1 MTTKIFVLTLFAFF
15 ALTSVAGAVLL
26 LFLFKISRPRYILYW
41 ASGAALTGLAVTLII
56 LKAELPEFIW
66 YKFANALAVSG
77 AVLVN
82 FSLATLAGE
91 NISPRNAVIKTGLA
105 FLFLIG
111 SLVTVSEVF
120 DPVHQP
126 IVIAFVSS
134 ALSFYGYY
142 FCTKIQK
149 QIDVALAPAL
159 SLLFF
164 LVGVVWFLR
173 LLTILFFNVGFATD
187 GGAINV
193 FTYIV
198 LLFLGITRY
207 VVFIG
212 LVVGISE
219 AEKQQ
224 LLESFNQLNLD
235 IANEKI
241 TKSEQQLRYVLNATG
256 DGVWDWNILT
266 GEVRHNHRWIEML
279 GESPNQPF
287 FSVDDS
293 KNRIHPDDLDLV
305 TEHLQST
312 LEKNSV
318 YQVVYRMIRLD
329 GTQIWVEDKGS
340 IVERSVEGE
349 PLRMVGAISDITD
362 EKQAKDQIQNLIYFD
377 SLTGLPNRQFI
388 NRKIN
393 DILSRSNDKDYF
405 WGLMYLDLDQFKVV
419 NDTYGHQTGDV
430 LLRKFGDR
438 IQGAVKSTDTICR
451 IGGDE
456 FLLLIEGVGNTHQA
470 AKTALEE
477 VVARLFDELAIEF
490 NLGKNIFVK
499 SAVSIGAVIF
509 TNDIDNFDQILKSAD
524 IAMYAAKESKDNS
537 YRLFDNELE
546 ANFEAKNEI
555 YSGLGD
561 ASKLDQFYIEYQPV
575 MDLNKQCFAYEAL
588 ARWNHPSLGIIMPND
603 FIPFA
608 EKSGQM
614 IEVGESILKKIF
626 SSHATMEHI
635 KEDGGPYL
643 FINISA
649 NQLMNLGFVDQFFG
663 LCEQYDVPVH
673 KLHLEI
679 TEGTYLYN
687 IDMATH
693 VMNLFISKGVRFI
706 LDDFGTGY
714 SSLTYL
720 QKLPVQYIKLDK
732 SFVSDIIANNED
744 RAIVRNIMNLADS
757 LGLEVIAEG
766 VETEDQF
773 AILLSKGCHY
783 FQGWYF
789 GRPEKFLPPVSSS

>member
-219 AEKQQ
+219 SEKQQ

-287 FSVDDS
+287 FSVDDF

-377 SLTGLPNRQFI
+377 SL
-388 NRKIN
+388 
-393 DILSRSNDKDYF
+393 
-405 WGLMYLDLDQFKVV
+405 
-419 NDTYGHQTGDV
+419 
-430 LLRKFGDR
+430 
-438 IQGAVKSTDTICR
+438 
-451 IGGDE
+451 
-456 FLLLIEGVGNTHQA
+456 
-470 AKTALEE
+470 
-477 VVARLFDELAIEF
+477 
-490 NLGKNIFVK
+490 
-499 SAVSIGAVIF
+499 
-509 TNDIDNFDQILKSAD
+509 
-524 IAMYAAKESKDNS
+524 
-537 YRLFDNELE
+537 NELE
-546 ANFEAKNEI
+546 
-555 YSGLGD
+555 
-561 ASKLDQFYIEYQPV
+561 
-575 MDLNKQCFAYEAL
+575 
-588 ARWNHPSLGIIMPND
+588 R
-603 FIPFA
+603 
-608 EKSGQM
+608 
-614 IEVGESILKKIF
+614 
-626 SSHATMEHI
+626 
-635 KEDGGPYL
+635 YL
-643 FINISA
+643 TNA
-649 NQLMNLGFVDQFFG
+649 
-663 LCEQYDVPVH
+663 
-673 KLHLEI
+673 
-679 TEGTYLYN
+679 
-687 IDMATH
+687 
-693 VMNLFISKGVRFI
+693 
-706 LDDFGTGY
+706 
-714 SSLTYL
+714 
-720 QKLPVQYIKLDK
+720 
-732 SFVSDIIANNED
+732 
-744 RAIVRNIMNLADS
+744 
-757 LGLEVIAEG
+757 
-766 VETEDQF
+766 
-773 AILLSKGCHY
+773 
-783 FQGWYF
+783 
-789 GRPEKFLPPVSSS
+789 